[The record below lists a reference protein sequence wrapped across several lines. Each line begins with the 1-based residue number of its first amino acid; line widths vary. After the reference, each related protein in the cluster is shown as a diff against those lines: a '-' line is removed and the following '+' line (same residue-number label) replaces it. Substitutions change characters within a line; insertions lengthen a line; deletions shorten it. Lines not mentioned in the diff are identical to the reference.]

1 MNSWLFT
8 FAAGVEKCCLETDIV
23 HIQIVLDRNL
33 NAKPCIWA
41 DVWKWQKVS
50 RPNKE
55 VAMERVN
62 TKTCQQKK
70 TKLIV
75 NSHDSHVV
83 SKSGHYNIAD
93 LLWCSEEKLM

>member
-1 MNSWLFT
+1 
-8 FAAGVEKCCLETDIV
+8 
-23 HIQIVLDRNL
+23 
-33 NAKPCIWA
+33 
-41 DVWKWQKVS
+41 
-50 RPNKE
+50 
-55 VAMERVN
+55 MERVN